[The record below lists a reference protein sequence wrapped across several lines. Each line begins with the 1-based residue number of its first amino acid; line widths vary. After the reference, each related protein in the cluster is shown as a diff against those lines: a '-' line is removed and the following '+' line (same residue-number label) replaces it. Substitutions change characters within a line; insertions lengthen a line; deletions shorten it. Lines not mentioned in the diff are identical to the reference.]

1 MQRREFIT
9 LLGTAVA
16 IGPLSASAQEP
27 GRIYRVAFLTPSLTE
42 ATVLNELR
50 ENGFSEGR
58 NLEVL
63 PGGFGVSIERV
74 ADVAASLAR
83 ASPDVIVTASE
94 PYLRAIQR
102 NTRSIPLIGMTE
114 DMVGEGFVAS
124 LAKPDGNITGMSIL
138 SPELDGKRM
147 EILIEA
153 VPGVRKIALFADS
166 KVTLSR
172 HTEALRD
179 AAQNRGVGLMITSV
193 AQRDDV
199 LPAIENAKRS
209 GAEAICFLATPLF
222 SINAGAFIQAVTDLH
237 LPTIFQ
243 WPENAEEGALIGY
256 GPRFMDMQ
264 RARARMVVKVL
275 RGAKPAD
282 IPIEQPSKF
291 ELVINLKAAKAIG
304 LEVPAGIVLRADKLI
319 E

>member
-1 MQRREFIT
+1 MQRRDFIT
-9 LLGTAVA
+9 LLGTTAA
-16 IGPLSASAQEP
+16 MWPLSASAQEP
-27 GRIYRVAFLTPSLTE
+27 GRIYRVAFLTPSLAE
-42 ATVLNELR
+42 PILLNELR
-50 ENGFSEGR
+50 DSGFSEGR

-74 ADVAASLAR
+74 ADVAASLAK

-114 DMVGEGFVAS
+114 DMVSEGFAAS
-124 LAKPDGNITGMSIL
+124 LAKPGGNITGMSIL
-138 SPELDGKRM
+138 SPELDGKRLD
-147 EILIEA
+147 ILIEA
-153 VPGVRKIALFADS
+153 VPGVQKIAVFAES
-166 KVTLSR
+166 RITLPR
-172 HTEALRD
+172 HIEALQD
-179 AAQNRGVGLMITSV
+179 AARGRGIELLVTSL
-193 AQRDDV
+193 ARRDEV
-199 LPAIENAKRS
+199 LPAMENAKSS
-209 GAEAICFLATPLF
+209 GAQAICFLATPLF
-222 SINAGAFIQAVTDLH
+222 SINAGALIQAITNLH

-256 GPRFMDMQ
+256 GPRFMDVQ
-264 RARARMVVKVL
+264 RARARMVIKVL

-282 IPIEQPSKF
+282 IPVEQPSKF